1 MMSWVEEA
9 VDGKGGAQGLRK
21 EYGALRLRGTIVRSE
36 WQEEE
41 KSPHCQLL
49 LPVNLDIFTKSTHS

>member
-1 MMSWVEEA
+1 MTSRVEEA
-9 VDGKGGAQGLRK
+9 ADGKGGPQGLRK
-21 EYGALRLRGTIVRSE
+21 EYGGLRLPSTMVRSK

-49 LPVNLDIFTKSTHS
+49 LPVNLDIFTKSTQS